1 MCCPS
6 VGGGYCSTVGDSLKN
21 TAGPAV
27 SQTCINIS
35 LLTVSTM
42 VTSAKEVIFS
52 SAFVCLLAGLR
63 DNYLTDFHKVR
74 WNGGTWATEEIIR
87 LLVVIRVTLC

>member
-1 MCCPS
+1 
-6 VGGGYCSTVGDSLKN
+6 
-21 TAGPAV
+21 
-27 SQTCINIS
+27 
-35 LLTVSTM
+35 M